1 MIIIKSSPILLHP
14 GSTSSEEYCVSVMK
28 EYGIFIEA
36 RLSTQLLP
44 NWFAQ
49 SQCHTSIAQCLR
61 GKIKEMWEWPIA
73 HLISQGLNF

>member
-1 MIIIKSSPILLHP
+1 MTITKSSPILLHQ

-49 SQCHTSIAQCLR
+49 SQCHTSTALCLQ
-61 GKIKEMWEWPIA
+61 GKLKERWEWPIV
-73 HLISQGLNF
+73 HLISQDLNF